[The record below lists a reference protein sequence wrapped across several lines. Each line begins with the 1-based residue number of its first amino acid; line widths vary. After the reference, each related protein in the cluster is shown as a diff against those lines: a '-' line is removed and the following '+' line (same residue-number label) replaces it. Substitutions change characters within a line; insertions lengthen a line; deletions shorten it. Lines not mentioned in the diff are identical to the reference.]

1 MLSQLF
7 KKPSSMMVGIDIGS
21 HCIKAVLLQETDAGM
36 RLEALAIEP
45 MPKGAMSERSI
56 QDIEAIGNVIAKLKR
71 KIPKSAQT
79 AAVAVSGQT
88 VITKVIFMDVTL
100 TDAELES
107 QIAIE
112 ADSLI
117 PYPLDEVNIDFEK
130 LAINEADP
138 SKVNVLLSAAR
149 TESVQARVGALEVA
163 NLKAGVVDVES
174 YALSRAMDIYYQQL
188 PSDAYNKCVAV
199 VDIGAV
205 LMLVSVVQEGETI
218 YTRDQV
224 FGGDQYTNS
233 IVAYYNKS
241 FDEAEIGKT
250 TGDLPPN
257 YTFEVLAPFQTSLLQ
272 QVRRAVQM
280 FLTTSGKDQVDYIVL
295 TGGTAMI
302 DGLDRLLIEEL
313 GIHTIV
319 ADPFANI
326 EISPKVDRNM
336 LQRHRTQFAIATGL
350 ALRSFSSCHI

>member
-21 HCIKAVLLQETDAGM
+21 HCIKAVLLQETDAGL

-71 KIPKSAQT
+71 KIPKSVQT

-88 VITKVIFMDVTL
+88 VITKVIFMDVSL

-149 TESVQARVGALEVA
+149 TESVQARVGALETA
-163 NLKAGVVDVES
+163 NLKAAVVDVES
-174 YALSRAMDIYYQQL
+174 YALSRAMDVYYQQL
-188 PSDAYNKCVAV
+188 PSDAFNKCVAV

-302 DGLDRLLIEEL
+302 EGLDRLLIEEL
-313 GIHTIV
+313 GIHTVV
-319 ADPFANI
+319 AEPFANI
-326 EISPKVDRNM
+326 EISPKIDRNM

-350 ALRSFSSCHI
+350 ALRSFSPCHI

>member
-21 HCIKAVLLQETDAGM
+21 HCIKAVLLQETDTGL

-45 MPKGAMSERSI
+45 MPKGAMSERTI

-71 KIPKSAQT
+71 KIPKSVQA

-88 VITKVIFMDVTL
+88 VITKVIFMDVSL

-149 TESVQARVGALEVA
+149 DR
-163 NLKAGVVDVES
+163 K
-174 YALSRAMDIYYQQL
+174 
-188 PSDAYNKCVAV
+188 
-199 VDIGAV
+199 
-205 LMLVSVVQEGETI
+205 SVV
-218 YTRDQV
+218 
-224 FGGDQYTNS
+224 
-233 IVAYYNKS
+233 
-241 FDEAEIGKT
+241 
-250 TGDLPPN
+250 
-257 YTFEVLAPFQTSLLQ
+257 
-272 QVRRAVQM
+272 
-280 FLTTSGKDQVDYIVL
+280 
-295 TGGTAMI
+295 
-302 DGLDRLLIEEL
+302 
-313 GIHTIV
+313 
-319 ADPFANI
+319 
-326 EISPKVDRNM
+326 
-336 LQRHRTQFAIATGL
+336 
-350 ALRSFSSCHI
+350 

>member
-21 HCIKAVLLQETDAGM
+21 HCIKAVLLQETDAGL

-45 MPKGAMSERSI
+45 IPKGAMSERSI

>member
-7 KKPSSMMVGIDIGS
+7 KLPSSMMVGIDIGS
-21 HCIKAVLLQETDAGM
+21 QCINAVLLQETDAGL

>member
-21 HCIKAVLLQETDAGM
+21 HCIKAVLLQETDAGL

-71 KIPKSAQT
+71 KIPKSVQT

-88 VITKVIFMDVTL
+88 VITKVIFMDVSL

-149 TESVQARVGALEVA
+149 TESVQARVGALETA
-163 NLKAGVVDVES
+163 NLKAAVVDVET
-174 YALSRAMDIYYQQL
+174 YALSRAMDVYYQQL

-302 DGLDRLLIEEL
+302 EGLDRLLIEEL
-313 GIHTIV
+313 GIHTVV
-319 ADPFANI
+319 AEPFANI
-326 EISPKVDRNM
+326 EISPKIDRNM

>member
-1 MLSQLF
+1 
-7 KKPSSMMVGIDIGS
+7 MVGIDIGS
-21 HCIKAVLLQETDAGM
+21 HCIKAVLLQETDAGL

-71 KIPKSAQT
+71 KIPKSVQT

-88 VITKVIFMDVTL
+88 VITKVIFMDVSL

-149 TESVQARVGALEVA
+149 TESVQARVGALETA
-163 NLKAGVVDVES
+163 NLKAAVVDVET
-174 YALSRAMDIYYQQL
+174 YALSRAMDVYYQQL

-302 DGLDRLLIEEL
+302 EGLDRLLIEEL
-313 GIHTIV
+313 GIHTVV
-319 ADPFANI
+319 AEPFANI
-326 EISPKVDRNM
+326 EISPKIDRNM

>member
-1 MLSQLF
+1 
-7 KKPSSMMVGIDIGS
+7 MMVGIDIGS
-21 HCIKAVLLQETDAGM
+21 HTIKAVLLNKTEDGGY
-36 RLEALAIEP
+36 RLEALAVEP
-45 MPKGAMSERSI
+45 MPKGAISERSI
-56 QDIEAIGNVIAKLKR
+56 QDIEAVGNIIIKLKR
-71 KIPKSAQT
+71 RLPKTVRS

-100 TDAELES
+100 SDVELES
-107 QIAIE
+107 QIEIE

-117 PYPLDEVNIDFEK
+117 PYPLDEVSLDFEK
-130 LAINEADP
+130 LGTNEADL
-138 SKVNVLLSAAR
+138 SKMNVLLSAAR
-149 TESVQARVGALEVA
+149 TESVEARVGALET
-163 NLKAGVVDVES
+163 AGLNAKVVDVES
-174 YALSRAMDIYYQQL
+174 YALSRAMDVYYQQL
-188 PSDAYNKCVAV
+188 PSDAFNKCVAV

-205 LMLVSVVQEGETI
+205 LTLVSVVQAGETI

-233 IVAYYNKS
+233 IVNYYNKG

-280 FLTTSGKDQVDYIVL
+280 FLTTSGKDKIDYIVL

-313 GIHTIV
+313 GIHTVV
-319 ADPFANI
+319 AEPFAGMD
-326 EISPKVDRNM
+326 ISAKVDRNI
-336 LQRHRTQFAIATGL
+336 LQRYRTQFAIATGL

>member
-1 MLSQLF
+1 
-7 KKPSSMMVGIDIGS
+7 MVGIDIGS
-21 HCIKAVLLQETDAGM
+21 HCIKAVLLQETDAGL

>member
-21 HCIKAVLLQETDAGM
+21 HCIKAVLLQETDAGL

-45 MPKGAMSERSI
+45 IPKGAMSERSI

-205 LMLVSVVQEGETI
+205 LMLVSVVQKGETI

>member
-1 MLSQLF
+1 MLSQLL

-21 HCIKAVLLQETDAGM
+21 HCIKAVLLQETDAGL

-56 QDIEAIGNVIAKLKR
+56 QDIEAIGNVVAKLKR
-71 KIPKSAQT
+71 KLPKTVQS

-88 VITKVIFMDVTL
+88 VITKVIFMDVSL

-149 TESVQARVGALEVA
+149 TESVEARIGVLEAA
-163 NLKAGVVDVES
+163 NLTAKVVDVES
-174 YALSRAMDIYYQQL
+174 YALSRSLDVYYQQL
-188 PSDAYNKCVAV
+188 PSDAYDKCVAI

-205 LMLVSVVQEGETI
+205 LMLVSVVQAGETI

-302 DGLDRLLIEEL
+302 EGLDRLLIEEL
-313 GIHTIV
+313 GIHTVV
-319 ADPFANI
+319 AEPFANI
-326 EISPKVDRNM
+326 EIAPKVDRNI